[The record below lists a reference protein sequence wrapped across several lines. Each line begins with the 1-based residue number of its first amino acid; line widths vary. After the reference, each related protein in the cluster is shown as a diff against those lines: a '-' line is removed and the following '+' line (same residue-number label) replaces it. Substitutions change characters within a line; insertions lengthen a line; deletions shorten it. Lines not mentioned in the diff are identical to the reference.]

1 MVVLQIVLAA
11 FVLIYNSDVL
21 QYTQN
26 GWSKLWQ
33 GKDVS
38 EINREAING
47 LQSTFEC
54 CGSNS
59 LLDYGPNLPESCCP
73 KGNEICSRLQAYK
86 TGCAPRFREL
96 VQNSSTQIAYLSIA
110 MAVVEVRFISFDL
123 KRSFNNQS

>member
-21 QYTQN
+21 DYTQK
-26 GWSKLWQ
+26 GWNKLWQ

-38 EINREAING
+38 EINREAINT

-59 LLDYGPNLPESCCP
+59 MLDYANLPQSCCT
-73 KGNEICSRLQAYK
+73 KGVDICTRIQAYK
-86 TGCAPRFREL
+86 TGCAPLFRDL
-96 VQNSSTQIAYLSIA
+96 VQHSSLQIAYLSIA
-110 MAVVEVRFISFDL
+110 MAIVEVSSNLF
-123 KRSFNNQS
+123 

>member
-11 FVLIYNSDVL
+11 FVLVYNADVL

-26 GWSKLWQ
+26 GWNKLWQ
-33 GKDVS
+33 GKDAS

-59 LLDYGPNLPESCCP
+59 MLDYGISNLPQSCCP
-73 KGNEICSRLQAYK
+73 KSDDNCSRIQAFK
-86 TGCAPRFREL
+86 KGCAPLFQEL
-96 VQNSSTQIAYLSIA
+96 VKNSSTQIAYLSIA
-110 MAVVEVRFISFDL
+110 MAVVEVR
-123 KRSFNNQS
+123 

>member
-26 GWSKLWQ
+26 GWNKLWQ
-33 GKDVS
+33 GREVS

-59 LLDYGPNLPESCCP
+59 MLDYTNIPQSCCT
-73 KGNEICSRLQAYK
+73 KGVDICTRIQAYK

-110 MAVVEVRFISFDL
+110 MAIIEVSFNIYSD
-123 KRSFNNQS
+123 KRSINN